1 MILFKRNSVCI
12 IHLLALVGKNKNIIN
27 VVKSVLF
34 TNFDQT
40 TMMINFNSSIG
51 IIPIEFE

>member
-1 MILFKRNSVCI
+1 MIFFKRNSVCI
-12 IHLLALVGKNKNIIN
+12 IYLLAMVGKNKNIIN

-40 TMMINFNSSIG
+40 TVMINFNSSIG

>member
-1 MILFKRNSVCI
+1 MILFKRNSICI

-27 VVKSVLF
+27 VVKSVFF

-40 TMMINFNSSIG
+40 TVMINFNSSIG